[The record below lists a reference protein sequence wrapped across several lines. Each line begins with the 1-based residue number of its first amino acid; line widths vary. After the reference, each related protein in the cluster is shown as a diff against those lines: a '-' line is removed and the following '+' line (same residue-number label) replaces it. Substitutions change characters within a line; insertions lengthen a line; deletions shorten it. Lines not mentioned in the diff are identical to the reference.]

1 MTRAKTVLI
10 SGGAGFI
17 GTKLAQQLISTHE
30 VVLLDNLH
38 PQVHVSSDWPLDSP
52 VEAVRHLGDV
62 TESEPW
68 LELIAQYQPDVIV
81 HLAAETGTGQSLTES
96 HRHTSVNVG
105 GTARMLDALSQTGH
119 RPSSLL
125 LASSRAVYGE
135 GQWQTES
142 GQLYYP
148 KPRGESQL
156 SNHQWAPEGENGER
170 GVATPH
176 SAASV
181 EPRPTNVYA
190 ATKLAQEHVMAAWC
204 SAMGVPLNV
213 LRLQNVYGSGQALA
227 NSYTGVL
234 TYFATQAIAG
244 KEISVYEGGGIL
256 RDFVHVSDVVQA
268 MVSAIAS
275 PPENGTRVID
285 IGSGSAGTLLDYA
298 TLLSDVAGSPQPK
311 TVDSYRLGDV
321 RAAYADISAAQAELG
336 YDPKISFRDGVEGLL
351 AWARDGAAPTS
362 TTNGN

>member
-1 MTRAKTVLI
+1 MTRVKTVLI

-17 GTKLAQQLISTHE
+17 GTKLAQQLISNHKI
-30 VVLLDNLH
+30 VLLDNLH
-38 PQVHVSSDWPLDSP
+38 PQVHVSEDWPLDSP
-52 VEAVRHLGDV
+52 VDAIRYLGDV
-62 TESEPW
+62 TETEPW
-68 LELIAQYQPDVIV
+68 VELIDQHRPDVIV

-119 RPSSLL
+119 RPESLL

-135 GQWQTES
+135 GQWQTDS

-148 KPRGESQL
+148 KPRGEAQL
-156 SNHQWAPEGENGER
+156 AEGQWSPQGANGEI

-176 SAASV
+176 NAASV

-244 KEISVYEGGGIL
+244 EAIHVYEGGGIL

-268 MVSAIAS
+268 MVAAIAS
-275 PPENGTRVID
+275 PPIGSPRVLD

-298 TLLSDVAGSPQPK
+298 TLLADAAKSPRP
-311 TVDSYRLGDV
+311 TTTDSYRLGDV
-321 RAAYADISAAQAELG
+321 RAAHADIRAAQEELG
-336 YDPKISFRDGVEGLL
+336 YEPQTSFRDGVAGLL
-351 AWARDGAAPTS
+351 LWARDGATQSEPAV
-362 TTNGN
+362 GK